1 MQILLVKTNYLAQM
15 AKIKREKLHF
25 IYKKVGIEKG
35 RF

>member
-25 IYKKVGIEKG
+25 IYKKVRIEKG